1 MHNQFLNNT
10 IELLSGFIPISLSEM
25 DKVKLMDRVDSKF
38 ILSFPIL
45 APIIKTL
52 GSRYR
57 VLTINDHK
65 VFNYRTDYFDTSEL
79 RMFSDHHNGK
89 LNRYKIR
96 QREYVES
103 KIKFLE
109 VKFKSNKGR
118 VIKDRVEK
126 SLEDPVAFSRF
137 VHKYTPY
144 NPDNLN
150 VILTN
155 TFNRFTLVDN
165 VMQER
170 VTVDFNLSF
179 ADESKDIDLKN
190 LVIIEVK
197 QNKNNRNSYIFNVLR
212 EFGIRTQSVS
222 KYCLGVS
229 MLKRHSKFNNFKNT
243 IHRINKL
250 NHDELSA

>member
-1 MHNQFLNNT
+1 MNNQILNKT
-10 IELLSGFIPISLSEM
+10 ISLLSGFDPISLSEM

-38 ILSFPIL
+38 ILSYPLL
-45 APIIKTL
+45 APVLKTL
-52 GSRYR
+52 GNQYR
-57 VLTINDHK
+57 VLTIDNHK
-65 VFNYRTDYFDTSEL
+65 AFSYRTEYFDTNEL

-103 KIKFLE
+103 KLKFLE

-118 VIKDRVEK
+118 VIKDRIEK
-126 SLEDPVAFSRF
+126 TAEDPVAFSLF

-179 ADESKDIDLKN
+179 TDQFKNIDLKN

-197 QNKNNRNSYIFNVLR
+197 QNKNSRNSYIFNALK
-212 EFGIRTQSVS
+212 ENGIRTHSLS

-229 MLKRHSKFNNFKNT
+229 MLNRHSKFNNFKKT
-243 IHRINKL
+243 IHRVKKL
-250 NHDELSA
+250 NHDEST

>member
-1 MHNQFLNNT
+1 MNNQFLNNT

-38 ILSFPIL
+38 LLSFPFL
-45 APIIKTL
+45 APVLETL
-52 GSRYR
+52 GNQYR
-57 VLTINDHK
+57 VLTINSHK
-65 VFNYRTDYFDTSEL
+65 VFSYRTDYFDTNEL

-126 SLEDPVAFSRF
+126 SAEDIAAFSTF

-144 NPDNLN
+144 NPDSLN
-150 VILTN
+150 VVLTN

-179 ADESKDIDLKN
+179 ADESKNIDLKN

-197 QNKNNRNSYIFNVLR
+197 QNKNNRNSYIFNALK
-212 EFGIRTQSVS
+212 ELGIRTHSLS

-229 MLKRHSKFNNFKNT
+229 MLNRHSKFNNFKNT
-243 IHRINKL
+243 IHRVKKL
-250 NHDELSA
+250 NHDEFA